1 MKVSTIIH
9 RDWPAEEEADAVALQ
24 LHLEQELQ
32 RTEAARDL
40 QRSLHDLEFTA
51 ELAGLEPSAHQH
63 VTSAI
68 SALRAAVRDQTG
80 SVPA

>member
-1 MKVSTIIH
+1 MKVSTMIH
-9 RDWPAEEEADAVALQ
+9 RSWPPEEEADTVAVQ

-32 RTEAARDL
+32 RTEATRDL

-51 ELAGLEPSAHQH
+51 ELAGLEPSAQQH

-68 SALRAAVRDQTG
+68 TALRAAVRDQTG
-80 SVPA
+80 AVHA